1 MILGR
6 FLLTALLAVSPV
18 SAAAAGASAA
28 AADYCLTRAEQRAR
42 AAAHAV
48 VPLSRAMRAVHKRGE
63 VIHARLCEHNGH
75 LVYLLTV
82 LGHDGKVA
90 QASVDA
96 ASGTLVGAHPHD
108 KPAKDKLAKDKD
120 AKAKETNAKET
131 KDKDV
136 KDNDAKDRDAKDR
149 DAKDRDAKDKDAKDK
164 DAKDKDAKDKDAKD
178 KDAKDRDAK
187 DRDAKKTPK

>member
-6 FLLTALLAVSPV
+6 CLLTALLAFGTS
-18 SAAAAGASAA
+18 SAAV
-28 AADYCLTRAEQRAR
+28 AADHCLTRAEQRAQ

-63 VIHARLCEHNGH
+63 VIHARLCEHAGH

-96 ASGTLVGAHPHD
+96 ASGTVVGAHPHD
-108 KPAKDKLAKDKD
+108 KSAKDKIVRDKD
-120 AKAKETNAKET
+120 AS
-131 KDKDV
+131 DKDAQD
-136 KDNDAKDRDAKDR
+136 KDAQ
-149 DAKDRDAKDKDAKDK
+149 DKDAKDK

-178 KDAKDRDAK
+178 KDAKKASK
-187 DRDAKKTPK
+187 